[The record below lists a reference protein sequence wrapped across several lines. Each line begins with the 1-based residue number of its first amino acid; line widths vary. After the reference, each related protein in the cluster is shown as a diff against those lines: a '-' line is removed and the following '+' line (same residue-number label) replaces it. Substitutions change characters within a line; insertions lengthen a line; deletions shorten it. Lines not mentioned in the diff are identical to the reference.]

1 MKQFLIIILVAL
13 SNLLHAQKTYTPIVF
28 VHGMLGSGDTWVRPM
43 QNFML
48 QGYSKDQLE
57 VLDWN
62 TTSFANKAAEQE
74 LDSII
79 DVVLKRTGAKKVNLV
94 GHSAGGNLCNNY
106 LKDEKHAA
114 KVHNYVHVG
123 SFALNKAPAVSTLNL
138 YSTKDKIVKGA
149 PIEGAKNV
157 DLADLDHY
165 EIATDIESFKQMY
178 GFFNSSSPLTF
189 KKDTKT
195 EQVMLSGRV
204 VSLGEN
210 KAEKN
215 ASLEVYPFDALTGER
230 LTKTPVFTTKANAQG
245 YWGEFKANAN
255 THYEFIVKS
264 TDENKRVIHYY
275 REPFSNNNHRV
286 YLRTLPQVGMAQML
300 LGNLPNDKTQ
310 VTLAVFSANKAIIHG
325 RDELIV
331 NNVVLSNEVFAAES
345 KTAIA
350 FFLYDANK
358 NNTTDADAISAF
370 RILPFMSGIDLY
382 FEPKNVPI
390 HLQYNSRS
398 LRVKPIPSDE
408 GVMVVVFD

>member
-43 QNFML
+43 QNFMS

-62 TTSFANKAAEQE
+62 TTSFANKAAEQQ

-79 DVVLKRTGAKKVNLV
+79 EVVLKRTGAKKVNLV

-106 LKDEKHAA
+106 LKEEKHAA

-138 YSTKDKIVKGA
+138 YSTNDKIVKGA
-149 PIEGAKNV
+149 AIEGAKNV
-157 DLADLDHY
+157 ALTDLDHY

-178 GFFNSSSPLTF
+178 GFFNSSSPMTF

-195 EQVMLSGRV
+195 EQVTLSGRV

-215 ASLEVYPFDALTGER
+215 ASIDVYPFDALTGER

-264 TDENKRVIHYY
+264 TDKNKRVIHYY
-275 REPFSNNNHRV
+275 REPFSNNNHSV

-310 VTLAVFSANKAIIHG
+310 VTLAVFSVNKAVIHG
-325 RDELIV
+325 RDELTV
-331 NNVVLSNEVFAAES
+331 NNVALSNDIFAAES

-382 FEPKNVPI
+382 FDPKNVPI
-390 HLQYNSRS
+390 HLQYNSRN